1 MTWKSRTCQIACK
14 VGCVTSPAETIA
26 SALSR
31 LRGRRHQ
38 GPHHHGHRHG
48 PPPWM
53 TGGPMRGGPA
63 RARLL
68 DALASGPLSV
78 SAIGEVIGVDQPR
91 ASRLVQQAVE
101 LGLVERQADPD
112 DARRT
117 LIALTDQG
125 RDLARTFGA
134 QRRETVERA
143 LAGFTEAERA
153 ELARLLTK
161 LADGWGG

>member
-1 MTWKSRTCQIACK
+1 
-14 VGCVTSPAETIA
+14 
-26 SALSR
+26 
-31 LRGRRHQ
+31 
-38 GPHHHGHRHG
+38 
-48 PPPWM
+48 
-53 TGGPMRGGPA
+53 MRGGPA

-68 DALASGPLSV
+68 DVLASGPLSV
-78 SAIGEVIGVDQPR
+78 SAIGEAIGVDQPR

-143 LAGFTEAERA
+143 LAAFTEAERT

-161 LADGWGG
+161 LADGWDR